1 MGGTASGWS
10 KVMTFLSGRVALV
23 TGASRG
29 IGRGIAVGLG
39 EAGATVFVTGRSTDR
54 SPGDLDGTVD
64 RTAAEVDA
72 AGGHGVAVACDH
84 RDDEAVAAVFARV
97 QADHGRLDVLVNN
110 AQASPPQRVLW
121 SGMPFWEV
129 PAQVWDDLIDIG
141 LRSHF
146 IASARAVPVM
156 LAAGRG
162 LIINIASH
170 SAAAGKKPGG
180 RSIVPYSVAKAG
192 LHRLTSDMAT
202 DLDGTGVTVVEVW
215 PHATRTE
222 GVLAAP
228 EVFGDVTGWR
238 EPILTGRILAAL
250 IGAGNWE
257 QRHGQALDLR
267 LLADELGVPWGTP

>member
-1 MGGTASGWS
+1 
-10 KVMTFLSGRVALV
+10 MTTLSGTVAVV

-39 EAGATVFVTGRSTDR
+39 EAGATVYVTGRSTDR
-54 SPGDLDGTVD
+54 SPGELTGTVD
-64 RTAAEVDA
+64 RTASEVDA

-84 RDDEAVAAVFARV
+84 RDDEAVAALFARV

-121 SGMPFWEV
+121 SGMRFWEV
-129 PAQVWDDLIDIG
+129 PAQLWDDLIDIG

-146 IASARAVPVM
+146 VASARAVPVM
-156 LAAGRG
+156 LAGGRG

-170 SAAAGKKPGG
+170 YATTGKTPGDD
-180 RSIVPYSVAKAG
+180 SIVPYSVAKAG

-202 DLDGTGVTVVEVW
+202 DLDGTGISVIEVW
-215 PHATRTE
+215 PRATRTE
-222 GVLAAP
+222 GALAASD
-228 EVFGDVTGWR
+228 VLGDMSRWH

-250 IGAGNWE
+250 IGAGNWQ
-257 QRHGQALDLR
+257 QRHGQTLDER
-267 LLADELGVPWGTP
+267 PLADELGVPWMTN